1 MPEAARVLVRGQAL
15 IVERGQA
22 RGLVRCWSVEEAA
35 QLQQLAA
42 LAHGPLKLLGQPAG
56 GLKLREQP
64 VGVLKLREQPAGE
77 LELREETVGEL
88 TMRVRSDFPFG

>member
-1 MPEAARVLVRGQAL
+1 MPEAARVLV
-15 IVERGQA
+15 RGQA

-42 LAHGPLKLLGQPAG
+42 LAHGPLKLLG
-56 GLKLREQP
+56 QP